1 MILSP
6 PPAYQAMQRAI
17 NRTPKLRVCPHCLII
32 VGEDCQCRFH
42 GIVVPRC
49 SAVAN
54 TDFSREKAESLA
66 LEWMQR
72 AQMDFDAAKHYP
84 RIEKE
89 LRAHAQTR
97 RNCAWELIKLLNQ
110 QDAKTPVDQSVQ

>member
-1 MILSP
+1 M
-6 PPAYQAMQRAI
+6 
-17 NRTPKLRVCPHCLII
+17 K
-32 VGEDCQCRFH
+32 
-42 GIVVPRC
+42 
-49 SAVAN
+49 
-54 TDFSREKAESLA
+54 KAESLA

>member
-1 MILSP
+1 M
-6 PPAYQAMQRAI
+6 
-17 NRTPKLRVCPHCLII
+17 RVK
-32 VGEDCQCRFH
+32 
-42 GIVVPRC
+42 
-49 SAVAN
+49 
-54 TDFSREKAESLA
+54 KAESLA

-97 RNCAWELIKLLNQ
+97 RNCAWELIRLLNQ
-110 QDAKTPVDQSVQ
+110 REEEQETADTFEKETRLIAGSCSQPDTTG